1 MPHRNTA
8 SHPAFVRYRRQ
19 LMQGA
24 CALGV
29 SLAVTSIVAAP
40 SPALAAMTSHLVVSS
55 AESGVTQRLSIG
67 LDKSVIV
74 DLPADARE
82 VIVSQPTVAG
92 AVMHSKRRAIV
103 QGTGVG
109 ETNIIFLDARG
120 SQISTLDISVVKD
133 ASTLASAIAGMLP
146 GSRIEV
152 QSFGDHVVLSG
163 SAESQDDVTKA
174 VAIATQF
181 SGGAGNVAS
190 IVSVSGAQ
198 QVMLK
203 VTVAEVSRSA
213 VKQLGVDLSGSF
225 DAGSLVT
232 GIINPSVLG
241 GASSVVTGN
250 AITAGVS
257 VPGASL
263 KATLRAL
270 EQRGLSRTLD
280 EPTLTA
286 MSGQA
291 AEFLAGGEFPVPT
304 DVDAQGRITYTFKQ
318 FGVKLD
324 FTPTVKSNGIIGIIV
339 DTSVSEL
346 SAQDSV
352 SVGGIVIPG
361 TKNREAKT
369 SVELPA
375 GATLSIGGLY
385 EDKQRQ
391 QISALPGLGKIP
403 ILGAL
408 FRSRDFVRDQTELMI
423 LITPY
428 LAKAGAA
435 PVLPGQ
441 GLIPAGD
448 AEANFLG
455 HMEKIYG
462 IGDPT
467 SHTGNYQGQVGF
479 VLD

>member
-1 MPHRNTA
+1 MLHENTA
-8 SHPAFVRYRRQ
+8 PGIATCRHRRHAIVRSSAI
-19 LMQGA
+19 GA
-24 CALGV
+24 LLLAAP
-29 SLAVTSIVAAP
+29 LAVAP
-40 SPALAAMTSHLVVSS
+40 QPVLAATSSHLVVSS
-55 AESGVTQRLSIG
+55 AEIGVTQQISVG
-67 LDKSVIV
+67 LNKSLII
-74 DLPADARE
+74 DLPTDARE
-82 VIVSQPTVAG
+82 VIVSQPSVAG
-92 AVMHSKRRAIV
+92 AVMHSKRRAII

-120 SQISTLDISVVKD
+120 GQISTLDVSVIKD
-133 ASTLASAIAGMLP
+133 ASTLATAISSMLP
-146 GSRIEV
+146 GSRIAV

-163 SAESQDDVTKA
+163 TAESQDDLTKA

-181 SGGAGNVAS
+181 AGGAANVAS

-213 VKQLGVDLSGSF
+213 VRQLGVDLTGALS
-225 DAGSLVT
+225 AGALTT
-232 GIINPSVLG
+232 GIINPSSLG

-250 AITAGVS
+250 AITAGFS

-286 MSGQA
+286 MSGQP
-291 AEFLAGGEFPVPT
+291 AEFIAGGEFPVPT
-304 DVDAQGRITYTFKQ
+304 DVNSNGQVTYTFKQ
-318 FGVKLD
+318 FGVKLN
-324 FTPTVKSNGIIGIIV
+324 FTPTVKSNGIIGIVV
-339 DTSVSEL
+339 DTSVSEI
-346 SAQDSV
+346 STQDSV
-352 SVGGIVIPG
+352 SVNGIVIPG

-391 QISALPGLGKIP
+391 QISALPGLGRIP

-408 FRSRDFVRDQTELMI
+408 FRSRDFLHDQTELMI

-428 LAKAGAA
+428 LARSGAA
-435 PVLPGQ
+435 PVLPTDGVVA
-441 GLIPAGD
+441 AGD

-455 HMEKIYG
+455 HMEKMYG
-462 IGDPT
+462 VGDPGV
-467 SHTGNYQGQVGF
+467 SAGNYQGQVGF

>member
-1 MPHRNTA
+1 MPTRHAALRPVPRHRALSN
-8 SHPAFVRYRRQ
+8 
-19 LMQGA
+19 
-24 CALGV
+24 CALGALL
-29 SLAVTSIVAAP
+29 LALPVALAP
-40 SPALAAMTSHLVVSS
+40 SAALAAMTSHLVVSS
-55 AESGVTQRLSIG
+55 AESGVTQHLSVA
-67 LDKSVIV
+67 LNKSIIV
-74 DLPADARE
+74 DLPTDARE
-82 VIVSQPTVAG
+82 VIVSAPTVAG

-120 SQISTLDISVVKD
+120 APISTLDVSVVKD
-133 ASTLASAIAGMLP
+133 ASTLATAIASMLP
-146 GSRIEV
+146 GSQIQA

-163 SAESQDDVTKA
+163 SAESQDDVAKA

-181 SGGAGNVAS
+181 AGGAGNVAS
-190 IVSVSGAQ
+190 IVSVAGAQ

-213 VKQLGVDLSGSF
+213 VRQLGIDLT
-225 DAGSLVT
+225 GSLDVGALAT
-232 GIINPSVLG
+232 GIINPSSLG

-250 AITAGVS
+250 AITAGFS

-263 KATLRAL
+263 KATFRAL
-270 EQRGLSRTLD
+270 EQRGLLRTLD

-286 MSGQA
+286 MSGQS

-304 DVDAQGRITYTFKQ
+304 AVDNLGQVSYTFKQ

-324 FTPTVKSNGIIGIIV
+324 FTPTVKSNGIIGIVV
-339 DTSVSEL
+339 DTSVSEVTT
-346 SAQDSV
+346 QDSV
-352 SVGGIVIPG
+352 SVNGIVIPG

-391 QISALPGLGKIP
+391 QISSLPGIGRIP

-408 FRSRDFVRDQTELMI
+408 FRSRDFLHDQTELMI
-423 LITPY
+423 LVTPY
-428 LAKAGAA
+428 LAKAGAPPA
-435 PVLPGQ
+435 SPTDGVTA
-441 GLIPAGD
+441 AGD

-462 IGDPT
+462 VGDPT
-467 SHTGNYQGQVGF
+467 AHTGNYQGQVGF